1 MKKIRRSPV
10 VTGLL
15 FLLAVVLLF
24 AGSVGGTQAALQI
37 FSDDYIS
44 AFDLKHIGITLYE
57 NGTPVS
63 FRNYGKDAASGFTE
77 NHQDGNLVLKTLEDD
92 PSFQIGRK
100 YPFVI
105 TCKNTGTIDHYL
117 RVTVYKYWVQVG
129 EGEKFGLKGW
139 FHGLSSNTKKQLDND
154 KHNPA
159 TIHLGYNGSE
169 GYNSSAWVKDSNSS
183 TDERETYYYIGI
195 LPVDAETAPL
205 FDTLW
210 IDSSVAKKADVKVE
224 TVGSKTVTT
233 YTYAYNGYGFVV
245 QAETDAVQTHHAR
258 AAIRSAWGLQSD
270 AMASQMNIPAE

>member
-10 VTGLL
+10 VAGLL

-37 FSDDYIS
+37 YSSDYIS
-44 AFDLKHIGITLYE
+44 AFELDHIGITLYE

-63 FRNYGKDAASGFTE
+63 FRNYGDAAASGFTE
-77 NHQDGNLVLKTLEDD
+77 KQDGDLVLKTLEDD

-139 FHGLSSNTKKQLDND
+139 FHGLSSNTEKLLDEE
-154 KHNPA
+154 KHSPA

-169 GYNSSAWVKDSNSS
+169 GYNTSAWAKDPDSS
-183 TDERETYYYIGI
+183 TAERDVYYYTGI
-195 LPVDAETAPL
+195 LPVGGETAPL

-210 IDSSVAKKADVKVE
+210 VDSSVAKSVITE
-224 TVGSKTVTT
+224 TVGSLTT
-233 YTYAYNGYGFVV
+233 YTYAYDGYGFVV
-245 QAETDAVQTHHAR
+245 QTEADAVQTHNAK

-270 AMASQMNIPAE
+270 AMTSQMNIPAE

>member
-10 VTGLL
+10 VAGLL

-37 FSDDYIS
+37 YSSDYIS
-44 AFDLKHIGITLYE
+44 AFELDHIGITLYE

-63 FRNYGKDAASGFTE
+63 FRNYGDAAASGFTE
-77 NHQDGNLVLKTLEDD
+77 KQDGDLVLKTLEDD

-139 FHGLSSNTKKQLDND
+139 FHGLSSNTKKLLDVE
-154 KHNPA
+154 KHSPA

-169 GYNSSAWVKDSNSS
+169 GYNSSAWAKDPDSS
-183 TDERETYYYIGI
+183 TAERDVYYYTGI
-195 LPVDAETAPL
+195 LPVGGETAPL

-210 IDSSVAKKADVKVE
+210 VDSSVAKSVITE
-224 TVGSKTVTT
+224 TVGSLTT
-233 YTYAYNGYGFVV
+233 YTYAYDGYGFVV
-245 QAETDAVQTHHAR
+245 QAEADAVQTHNAR

-270 AMASQMNIPAE
+270 AMTSQMNIPAE

>member
-10 VTGLL
+10 VAGLL

-37 FSDDYIS
+37 YSSDYIS
-44 AFDLKHIGITLYE
+44 AFELDHIGITLYE

-63 FRNYGKDAASGFTE
+63 FRNYGDAAASGFTE
-77 NHQDGNLVLKTLEDD
+77 KQDGDLVLKTLEDD

-169 GYNSSAWVKDSNSS
+169 GYNTSAWAKDPDSS
-183 TDERETYYYIGI
+183 TAERDVYYYTGI
-195 LPVDAETAPL
+195 LPVGGETAPL

-210 IDSSVAKKADVKVE
+210 VDSSVAKSVITK
-224 TVGSKTVTT
+224 TVGSLTT
-233 YTYAYNGYGFVV
+233 YTYAYDGYGFVV
-245 QAETDAVQTHHAR
+245 QAEADAVQTHNAK

-270 AMASQMNIPAE
+270 AMTSQMNIPAE

>member
-10 VTGLL
+10 VAGLL

-37 FSDDYIS
+37 YSSDYIS
-44 AFDLKHIGITLYE
+44 AFELDHIGITLYE

-63 FRNYGKDAASGFTE
+63 FRNYGDAAASGFTE
-77 NHQDGNLVLKTLEDD
+77 KQDGDLVLKTLEDD

-129 EGEKFGLKGW
+129 EDEEFGLKGW
-139 FHGLSSNTKKQLDND
+139 FHGLSSNTEKLLDVE
-154 KHNPA
+154 KHSPA

-169 GYNSSAWVKDSNSS
+169 GYNSSAWAKDPDSS
-183 TDERETYYYIGI
+183 TAERDVYYYTGI
-195 LPVDAETAPL
+195 LPVGGETAPL

-210 IDSSVAKKADVKVE
+210 VDSSVAKSVITN
-224 TVGSKTVTT
+224 TVGSLTT
-233 YTYAYNGYGFVV
+233 YTYAYDGYGFVV
-245 QAETDAVQTHHAR
+245 QAEADAVQTHNAR

-270 AMASQMNIPAE
+270 AMTSQMNIPAE

>member
-10 VTGLL
+10 VAGLL

-37 FSDDYIS
+37 YSSDYIS
-44 AFDLKHIGITLYE
+44 AFELDHIGITLYE

-63 FRNYGKDAASGFTE
+63 FRNYGDAAASGFTE
-77 NHQDGNLVLKTLEDD
+77 KQDGDLVLKTLEDD

-139 FHGLSSNTKKQLDND
+139 FHGLSSDTVKQLDND

-169 GYNSSAWVKDSNSS
+169 GYNSSAWAKDPDSS
-183 TDERETYYYIGI
+183 TAERDVYYYTGI
-195 LPVDAETAPL
+195 LPVGGETAPL

-210 IDSSVAKKADVKVE
+210 VDSSVAKSVITE
-224 TVGSKTVTT
+224 TVGSLTT
-233 YTYAYNGYGFVV
+233 YTYAYDGYGFVV
-245 QAETDAVQTHHAR
+245 QAEADAVQTHNAK

-270 AMASQMNIPAE
+270 AMTSQMNIPAE

>member
-10 VTGLL
+10 VAGLL

-37 FSDDYIS
+37 YSSDYIS
-44 AFDLKHIGITLYE
+44 AFELDHIGITLYE

-63 FRNYGKDAASGFTE
+63 FRNYGDAAASGFTE
-77 NHQDGNLVLKTLEDD
+77 KQDGDLVLKTLEDD

-169 GYNSSAWVKDSNSS
+169 GYNSSAWAKDPDSS
-183 TDERETYYYIGI
+183 TAERDVYYYTGI
-195 LPVDAETAPL
+195 LPVGGETAPL

-210 IDSSVAKKADVKVE
+210 VDSSVAKSVTTE
-224 TVGSKTVTT
+224 TVGNLTT
-233 YTYAYNGYGFVV
+233 YTYAYDGYGFVV
-245 QAETDAVQTHHAR
+245 QAEADAVQTHNAK

-270 AMASQMNIPAE
+270 AMTSQMNIPAE

>member
-63 FRNYGKDAASGFTE
+63 FRNYGDAAASGFTE
-77 NHQDGNLVLKTLEDD
+77 EQDGDLVLKNLEDD

-105 TCKNTGTIDHYL
+105 TCRNTGTIDHYL
-117 RVTVYKYWVQVG
+117 RVTIHKYWVKVG
-129 EGEKFGLKGW
+129 EKEKLGLKGW
-139 FHGLSSNTKKQLDND
+139 FHGLSSDTVKQLDND

-159 TIHLGYNGSE
+159 TIHLGYGGSE
-169 GYNSSAWVKDSNSS
+169 GYNSSAWVKDSNST
-183 TDERETYYYIGI
+183 TDEREIYYYIGI

-210 IDSSVAKKADVKVE
+210 IDSSVAKKADVNVE
-224 TVGSKTVTT
+224 TVGDKTVTT

-245 QAETDAVQTHHAR
+245 QAETDAVQTHNAP

-270 AMASQMNIPAE
+270 AMLPQMKVPTE

>member
-10 VTGLL
+10 VAGLL

-37 FSDDYIS
+37 YSSDYIS
-44 AFDLKHIGITLYE
+44 AFELDHIGITLYE

-63 FRNYGKDAASGFTE
+63 FRNYGDAAASGFTE
-77 NHQDGNLVLKTLEDD
+77 KQDGDLVLKTLEDD

-139 FHGLSSNTKKQLDND
+139 FHGLSSDTVKQLDND

-169 GYNSSAWVKDSNSS
+169 GYNSSAWAKDPDSS
-183 TDERETYYYIGI
+183 TAERDVYYYTGI
-195 LPVDAETAPL
+195 LPVGGETAPL

-210 IDSSVAKKADVKVE
+210 VDSSVAKSVTAK
-224 TVGSKTVTT
+224 TVGSLTT
-233 YTYAYNGYGFVV
+233 YTYAYDGYGFVV
-245 QAETDAVQTHHAR
+245 QAEADAVQTHNAR

-270 AMASQMNIPAE
+270 AMTSQMNIPAE

>member
-10 VTGLL
+10 VAGLL

-37 FSDDYIS
+37 YSSDYIS
-44 AFDLKHIGITLYE
+44 AFELDHIGITLYE

-63 FRNYGKDAASGFTE
+63 FRNYGDAAASGFTE
-77 NHQDGNLVLKTLEDD
+77 KQDGDLVLKTLEDD

-129 EGEKFGLKGW
+129 EDEKFGLKGW
-139 FHGLSSNTKKQLDND
+139 FHGLSSNTEKLLDKE
-154 KHNPA
+154 KHSPA

-169 GYNSSAWVKDSNSS
+169 GYNTSAWAKDPDSS
-183 TDERETYYYIGI
+183 TAERDVYYYTGI
-195 LPVDAETAPL
+195 LPVDGETAPL

-210 IDSSVAKKADVKVE
+210 VDSSVAKSVITK
-224 TVGSKTVTT
+224 TVGNVTT
-233 YTYAYNGYGFVV
+233 YTYAYDGYGFVV
-245 QAETDAVQTHHAR
+245 QAEADAVQTHNAK

-270 AMASQMNIPAE
+270 AMTSQMNIPAE

>member
-10 VTGLL
+10 VAGLL

-37 FSDDYIS
+37 YSSDYIS
-44 AFDLKHIGITLYE
+44 AFELDHIGITLYE

-63 FRNYGKDAASGFTE
+63 FRNYGDAAASGFTE
-77 NHQDGNLVLKTLEDD
+77 KQDGDLVLKTLEDD

-139 FHGLSSNTKKQLDND
+139 FHGLSSNTKKQLDEE
-154 KHNPA
+154 KHSPA

-169 GYNSSAWVKDSNSS
+169 GYNTSAWAKDPDSS
-183 TDERETYYYIGI
+183 TAERDVYYYTGI
-195 LPVDAETAPL
+195 LPVGGETAPL

-210 IDSSVAKKADVKVE
+210 VDSSVAKSVITK
-224 TVGSKTVTT
+224 TVGSLTT
-233 YTYAYNGYGFVV
+233 YTYAYDGYGFVV
-245 QAETDAVQTHHAR
+245 QAEADAVQTHNAK

-270 AMASQMNIPAE
+270 AMTSQMNIPAE

>member
-10 VTGLL
+10 VAGLL

-37 FSDDYIS
+37 YSSDYIS
-44 AFDLKHIGITLYE
+44 AFELDHIGITLYE

-63 FRNYGKDAASGFTE
+63 FRNYGDAAASGFTE
-77 NHQDGNLVLKTLEDD
+77 KQDGDLVLKTLEDD

-129 EGEKFGLKGW
+129 EDEKFGLKGW
-139 FHGLSSNTKKQLDND
+139 FHGLRSNTEKLLDKE
-154 KHNPA
+154 KHSPA

-169 GYNSSAWVKDSNSS
+169 GYNTSAWAKDPDSS
-183 TDERETYYYIGI
+183 TAERDVYYYTGI
-195 LPVDAETAPL
+195 LPVGGETAPL

-210 IDSSVAKKADVKVE
+210 VDSSVAKSVITK
-224 TVGSKTVTT
+224 TVGSLTT
-233 YTYAYNGYGFVV
+233 YTYAYDGYGFVV
-245 QAETDAVQTHHAR
+245 QAEADAVQTHNAK

-270 AMASQMNIPAE
+270 AMTSQMNIPAE

>member
-1 MKKIRRSPV
+1 V
-10 VTGLL
+10 AGLL

-37 FSDDYIS
+37 YSSDYIS
-44 AFDLKHIGITLYE
+44 AFELDHIGITLYE

-63 FRNYGKDAASGFTE
+63 FRNYGDAAASGFTE
-77 NHQDGNLVLKTLEDD
+77 KQDGDLVLKTLEDD

-129 EGEKFGLKGW
+129 KDEKFGLKGW
-139 FHGLSSNTKKQLDND
+139 FHGLSSNTEKLLDEE
-154 KHNPA
+154 KHSPA

-169 GYNSSAWVKDSNSS
+169 GYNTSAWAKDPDSS
-183 TDERETYYYIGI
+183 TAERDVYYYTGI
-195 LPVDAETAPL
+195 LPVGGETAPL

-210 IDSSVAKKADVKVE
+210 VDSSVAKSVITE
-224 TVGSKTVTT
+224 TVGSLTT
-233 YTYAYNGYGFVV
+233 YTYAYDGYGFVV
-245 QAETDAVQTHHAR
+245 QAEADAVQTHNAK

-270 AMASQMNIPAE
+270 AMTSQMNIPAE

>member
-10 VTGLL
+10 VAGLL

-37 FSDDYIS
+37 YSSDYIS
-44 AFDLKHIGITLYE
+44 AFELDHIGITLYE

-63 FRNYGKDAASGFTE
+63 FRNYGDAAASGFTE
-77 NHQDGNLVLKTLEDD
+77 KQDGDLVLKTLEDD

-129 EGEKFGLKGW
+129 KDEEFGLKGW
-139 FHGLSSNTKKQLDND
+139 FHGLSSNTKKLLDEE

-169 GYNSSAWVKDSNSS
+169 GYNSSAWAKDPDSS
-183 TDERETYYYIGI
+183 TAERDVYYYTGI
-195 LPVDAETAPL
+195 LPVGGETAPL

-210 IDSSVAKKADVKVE
+210 VDSSVAKSVITE
-224 TVGSKTVTT
+224 TVGSLTT
-233 YTYAYNGYGFVV
+233 YTYAYDGYGFVV
-245 QAETDAVQTHHAR
+245 QAEADAVQTHNAR

-270 AMASQMNIPAE
+270 AMTSQMNIPAE

>member
-37 FSDDYIS
+37 YSSDYIS
-44 AFDLKHIGITLYE
+44 AFELDHIGITLYE

-63 FRNYGKDAASGFTE
+63 FRNYGDAAASGFTE
-77 NHQDGNLVLKTLEDD
+77 KQDGDLVLKTLEDD

-139 FHGLSSNTKKQLDND
+139 FHGLSSNTEKLLDEE
-154 KHNPA
+154 KHSPA

-169 GYNSSAWVKDSNSS
+169 GYNTSAWAKDPDSS
-183 TDERETYYYIGI
+183 TAERDVYYYTGI
-195 LPVDAETAPL
+195 LPVGGETAPL

-210 IDSSVAKKADVKVE
+210 VDSSVAKSVITE
-224 TVGSKTVTT
+224 TVGSLTT
-233 YTYAYNGYGFVV
+233 YTYAYDGYGFVV
-245 QAETDAVQTHHAR
+245 QAEADAVQTHNAK

-270 AMASQMNIPAE
+270 AMTSQMNIPAE

>member
-10 VTGLL
+10 VAGLL

-24 AGSVGGTQAALQI
+24 AGRVRGTQAALQI
-37 FSDDYIS
+37 YSSDYIS
-44 AFDLKHIGITLYE
+44 AFELDHIGITLYE

-63 FRNYGKDAASGFTE
+63 FRNYGDAAASGFTE
-77 NHQDGNLVLKTLEDD
+77 KQDGDLVLKTLEDD

-129 EGEKFGLKGW
+129 EDEKFGLKGW
-139 FHGLSSNTKKQLDND
+139 FHGLSSNTEKLLDKE
-154 KHNPA
+154 KHSPA

-169 GYNSSAWVKDSNSS
+169 GYNTSAWAKDPDSS
-183 TDERETYYYIGI
+183 TAERDVYYYTGI
-195 LPVDAETAPL
+195 LPVGGETAPL

-210 IDSSVAKKADVKVE
+210 VDSSVAKSVITK
-224 TVGSKTVTT
+224 TVGSLTT
-233 YTYAYNGYGFVV
+233 YTYAYDGYGFVV
-245 QAETDAVQTHHAR
+245 QAEADAVQTHNAK
-258 AAIRSAWGLQSD
+258 AAIRSAWGLQSE
-270 AMASQMNIPAE
+270 AMTSQMNIPAE

>member
-10 VTGLL
+10 VAGLL

-37 FSDDYIS
+37 YSSDYIS
-44 AFDLKHIGITLYE
+44 AFELDHIGITLYE

-63 FRNYGKDAASGFTE
+63 FRNYGDAAASGFTE
-77 NHQDGNLVLKTLEDD
+77 KQDGDLVLKTLEDD

-169 GYNSSAWVKDSNSS
+169 GYNTSAWAKDPDSS
-183 TDERETYYYIGI
+183 TAERDVYYYTGI
-195 LPVDAETAPL
+195 LPVGGETAPL

-210 IDSSVAKKADVKVE
+210 VDSSVAKSVITK
-224 TVGSKTVTT
+224 TVGNVTT
-233 YTYAYNGYGFVV
+233 YTYAYDGYGFVV
-245 QAETDAVQTHHAR
+245 QAEADAVQTHNAK

-270 AMASQMNIPAE
+270 AMTSQMNIPAE

>member
-10 VTGLL
+10 VAGLL
-15 FLLAVVLLF
+15 FPLAVVLLF

-37 FSDDYIS
+37 YSSDYIS
-44 AFDLKHIGITLYE
+44 AFELDHIGITLYE

-63 FRNYGKDAASGFTE
+63 FRNYGDAAASGFTE
-77 NHQDGNLVLKTLEDD
+77 KQDGDLVLKTLEDD

-129 EGEKFGLKGW
+129 KDEKFGLKGW
-139 FHGLSSNTKKQLDND
+139 FHGLSSNTEKLLDEE
-154 KHNPA
+154 KHSPA

-169 GYNSSAWVKDSNSS
+169 GYNTSAWAKDPDSS
-183 TDERETYYYIGI
+183 TAERDVYYYTGI
-195 LPVDAETAPL
+195 LPVGGETAPL

-210 IDSSVAKKADVKVE
+210 VDSSVAKSVTTE
-224 TVGSKTVTT
+224 TVGNLTT
-233 YTYAYNGYGFVV
+233 YTYAYDGYGFVV
-245 QAETDAVQTHHAR
+245 QAEADAVQTHNAK

-270 AMASQMNIPAE
+270 AMTSQMNIPAE

>member
-10 VTGLL
+10 VAGLL

-37 FSDDYIS
+37 YSSDYIS
-44 AFDLKHIGITLYE
+44 AFELDHIGITLYE

-63 FRNYGKDAASGFTE
+63 FRNYGDAAASGFTE
-77 NHQDGNLVLKTLEDD
+77 KQDGDLVLKTLEDD

-139 FHGLSSNTKKQLDND
+139 FHGLSSDTVKQLDND

-169 GYNSSAWVKDSNSS
+169 GYNSSAWAKDPDSS
-183 TDERETYYYIGI
+183 TAERDVYYYTGI
-195 LPVDAETAPL
+195 LPVGGETAPL

-210 IDSSVAKKADVKVE
+210 VDSSVAKSVIAK
-224 TVGSKTVTT
+224 TVGSLTT
-233 YTYAYNGYGFVV
+233 YTYAYDGYGFVV
-245 QAETDAVQTHHAR
+245 QAEADAVQTHNAR

-270 AMASQMNIPAE
+270 TMASQMNIPAE

>member
-10 VTGLL
+10 VAGLL

-37 FSDDYIS
+37 YSSDYIS
-44 AFDLKHIGITLYE
+44 AFELDHIGITLYE

-63 FRNYGKDAASGFTE
+63 FRNYGDAAASGFTE
-77 NHQDGNLVLKTLEDD
+77 KQDGDLVLKTLEDD

-129 EGEKFGLKGW
+129 EGEEFGLKGW
-139 FHGLSSNTKKQLDND
+139 FHGLSSNTEKLLDVE
-154 KHNPA
+154 KHSPA

-169 GYNSSAWVKDSNSS
+169 GYNSSAWAKDPDSS
-183 TDERETYYYIGI
+183 TAERDVYYYTGI
-195 LPVDAETAPL
+195 LPVGGETAPL

-210 IDSSVAKKADVKVE
+210 VDSSVAKSVITE
-224 TVGSKTVTT
+224 TVGSLTT
-233 YTYAYNGYGFVV
+233 YTYAYDGYGFVV
-245 QAETDAVQTHHAR
+245 QAEADAVQTHNAR

-270 AMASQMNIPAE
+270 AMTSQMNIPAE

>member
-37 FSDDYIS
+37 YSSDYIS
-44 AFDLKHIGITLYE
+44 AFELDHIGITLY
-57 NGTPVS
+57 GTPVS
-63 FRNYGKDAASGFTE
+63 FRNYGDAAASGFTE
-77 NHQDGNLVLKTLEDD
+77 KQDGDLVLKTLEDD

-129 EGEKFGLKGW
+129 KDEEFGLKGW
-139 FHGLSSNTKKQLDND
+139 FHGLSSNTEKLVDDSKYS
-154 KHNPA
+154 PA

-169 GYNSSAWVKDSNSS
+169 GYNTSAWAKDPDSS
-183 TDERETYYYIGI
+183 TAERDVYYYTGI
-195 LPVDAETAPL
+195 LPVGGETAPL

-210 IDSSVAKKADVKVE
+210 VDSSVAKSVITK
-224 TVGSKTVTT
+224 TVGNVTT
-233 YTYAYNGYGFVV
+233 YTYPYDGYGFVV
-245 QAETDAVQTHHAR
+245 QAEADAVQTHNAK

-270 AMASQMNIPAE
+270 AMTSQMNIPAE

>member
-10 VTGLL
+10 VAGLL

-37 FSDDYIS
+37 YSSDYIS
-44 AFDLKHIGITLYE
+44 AFELDHIGITLYE

-63 FRNYGKDAASGFTE
+63 FRNYGDAAASGFTE
-77 NHQDGNLVLKTLEDD
+77 KQDGDLVLKTLEDD

-129 EGEKFGLKGW
+129 EGEEFGLKGW
-139 FHGLSSNTKKQLDND
+139 FHGLSSNTKKLLDVE
-154 KHNPA
+154 KHSPA

-169 GYNSSAWVKDSNSS
+169 GYNTSAWAKDPDSS
-183 TDERETYYYIGI
+183 TAERDVYYYTGI
-195 LPVDAETAPL
+195 LPVGGETAPL

-210 IDSSVAKKADVKVE
+210 VDSSVAKSVITE
-224 TVGSKTVTT
+224 TVGSLTT
-233 YTYAYNGYGFVV
+233 YTYAYDGYGFVV
-245 QAETDAVQTHHAR
+245 QAEADAVQTHNAR

-270 AMASQMNIPAE
+270 AMTSQMNIPAE

>member
-10 VTGLL
+10 VAGLL

-37 FSDDYIS
+37 YSSDYIS
-44 AFDLKHIGITLYE
+44 AFELDHIGITLYE

-63 FRNYGKDAASGFTE
+63 FRNYGDAAASGFTE
-77 NHQDGNLVLKTLEDD
+77 KQDGDLVLKTLEDD

-129 EGEKFGLKGW
+129 EDEKFGLKGW
-139 FHGLSSNTKKQLDND
+139 FHGLSSNTEKLLDKE
-154 KHNPA
+154 KHSPA

-169 GYNSSAWVKDSNSS
+169 GYNTSAWAKDPDSS
-183 TDERETYYYIGI
+183 TAERDVYYYTGI
-195 LPVDAETAPL
+195 LPVGGETAPL

-210 IDSSVAKKADVKVE
+210 VDSSVAKSVTTE
-224 TVGSKTVTT
+224 TVGNLTT
-233 YTYAYNGYGFVV
+233 YTYAYDGYGFVV
-245 QAETDAVQTHHAR
+245 QAEADAVQTHNAK

-270 AMASQMNIPAE
+270 AMTSQMNIPAE

>member
-24 AGSVGGTQAALQI
+24 AGGVGGTQAALQVY
-37 FSDDYIS
+37 SENYYS
-44 AFDLKHIGITLYE
+44 ALNLKHIGITLYE
-57 NGTPVS
+57 NGTEVA
-63 FRNYGKDAASGFTE
+63 FRNYGETAASGFTE
-77 NHQDGNLVLKTLEDD
+77 KQDGDLVLKNLEDD

-105 TCKNTGTIDHYL
+105 TCKNTGSIDHYL
-117 RVTVYKYWVQVG
+117 RVTVYKYWVKVG
-129 EGEKFGLKGW
+129 DDETFGLKGW
-139 FHGLSSNTKKQLDND
+139 FHGLSGNTKKLLDND
-154 KHNPA
+154 RYNPA

-169 GYNSSAWVKDSNSS
+169 GYNSSAWVRDPNSS
-183 TDERETYYYIGI
+183 TDEREVYYYIGK
-195 LPVDAETAPL
+195 LSPEGETAPL

-210 IDSSVAKKADVKVE
+210 IDSSVAKTAVKE
-224 TVGSKTVTT
+224 TVGNVTT
-233 YTYAYNGYGFVV
+233 YKYDYDGYGFVV
-245 QAETDAVQTHHAR
+245 QAETDAVQTHSAR

>member
-10 VTGLL
+10 VAGLL

-37 FSDDYIS
+37 YSSDYIS
-44 AFDLKHIGITLYE
+44 AFELDHIGITLYE

-63 FRNYGKDAASGFTE
+63 FRNYGDAAASGFTE
-77 NHQDGNLVLKTLEDD
+77 KQDGDLVLKTLEDD

-139 FHGLSSNTKKQLDND
+139 FHGLSSNTEKLLDEE
-154 KHNPA
+154 KHSPA

-169 GYNSSAWVKDSNSS
+169 GYNTSAWAKDPDSS
-183 TDERETYYYIGI
+183 TAERDVYYYTGI
-195 LPVDAETAPL
+195 LPVGGETAPL

-210 IDSSVAKKADVKVE
+210 VDSSVAKSVITK
-224 TVGSKTVTT
+224 TVGSLTT
-233 YTYAYNGYGFVV
+233 YTYAYDGYGFVV
-245 QAETDAVQTHHAR
+245 QAEADAVQTHNAK

-270 AMASQMNIPAE
+270 AMTSQMNIPAE

>member
-10 VTGLL
+10 VAGLL

-37 FSDDYIS
+37 YSSDYIS
-44 AFDLKHIGITLYE
+44 AFELDHIGITLYE

-63 FRNYGKDAASGFTE
+63 FRNYGDAAASGFTE
-77 NHQDGNLVLKTLEDD
+77 KQDGDLVLKTLEDD

-129 EGEKFGLKGW
+129 EDEKFGLKGW
-139 FHGLSSNTKKQLDND
+139 FHGLSSNTEKLLDVE
-154 KHNPA
+154 KHSPA

-169 GYNSSAWVKDSNSS
+169 GYNSSAWAKDPDSS
-183 TDERETYYYIGI
+183 TAERDVYYYTGI
-195 LPVDAETAPL
+195 LPVGGETAPL

-210 IDSSVAKKADVKVE
+210 VDSSVAKSVITE
-224 TVGSKTVTT
+224 TVGSLTT
-233 YTYAYNGYGFVV
+233 YTYAYDGYGFVV
-245 QAETDAVQTHHAR
+245 QAEADAVQTHNAK

-270 AMASQMNIPAE
+270 AMTSQMNIPAE

>member
-1 MKKIRRSPV
+1 MWRGSCSCWPSCCS
-10 VTGLL
+10 L
-15 FLLAVVLLF
+15 LLF

-37 FSDDYIS
+37 YSSDYIS
-44 AFDLKHIGITLYE
+44 AFELDHIGITLYE

-63 FRNYGKDAASGFTE
+63 FRNYGDAAASGFTE
-77 NHQDGNLVLKTLEDD
+77 KQDGDLVLKTLEDD

-129 EGEKFGLKGW
+129 EDEKFGLKGW
-139 FHGLSSNTKKQLDND
+139 FHGLSSNTEKLLDKE
-154 KHNPA
+154 KHSPA

-169 GYNSSAWVKDSNSS
+169 GYNTSAWAKDPDSS
-183 TDERETYYYIGI
+183 TAERDVYYYTGI
-195 LPVDAETAPL
+195 LPVGGETAPL

-210 IDSSVAKKADVKVE
+210 VDSSVAKSVITK
-224 TVGSKTVTT
+224 TVGSLTT
-233 YTYAYNGYGFVV
+233 YTYAYDGYGFVV
-245 QAETDAVQTHHAR
+245 QAEADAVQTHNAK

-270 AMASQMNIPAE
+270 AMTSQMNIPAE

>member
-10 VTGLL
+10 VAGLL

-37 FSDDYIS
+37 YSSDYIS
-44 AFDLKHIGITLYE
+44 AFELDHIGITLYE

-63 FRNYGKDAASGFTE
+63 FRNYGDAAASGFTE
-77 NHQDGNLVLKTLEDD
+77 KQDGDLVLKTLEDD

-129 EGEKFGLKGW
+129 KDEEFGLKGW
-139 FHGLSSNTKKQLDND
+139 FHGLSSDTKKLLDKE
-154 KHNPA
+154 KHSPA

-169 GYNSSAWVKDSNSS
+169 GYNSSAWAKDPDSS
-183 TDERETYYYIGI
+183 TAERDVYYYTGI
-195 LPVDAETAPL
+195 LPVGGETAPL

-210 IDSSVAKKADVKVE
+210 VDSSVAKSVITE
-224 TVGSKTVTT
+224 TVGSLTT
-233 YTYAYNGYGFVV
+233 YTYAYDGYGFVV
-245 QAETDAVQTHHAR
+245 QAEADAVQTHNAR

-270 AMASQMNIPAE
+270 AMTSQMNIPAE

>member
-10 VTGLL
+10 VAGLL

-37 FSDDYIS
+37 YSSDYIS
-44 AFDLKHIGITLYE
+44 AFELDHIGITLYE

-63 FRNYGKDAASGFTE
+63 FRNYGDAAASGFTE
-77 NHQDGNLVLKTLEDD
+77 KQDGDLVLKTLEDD

-129 EGEKFGLKGW
+129 KDEKFGLKGW
-139 FHGLSSNTKKQLDND
+139 FHGLSSNTEKLLDEE
-154 KHNPA
+154 KHSPA

-169 GYNSSAWVKDSNSS
+169 GYNTSAWAKDPDSS
-183 TDERETYYYIGI
+183 TAERDVYYYTGI
-195 LPVDAETAPL
+195 LPVGGETAPL

-210 IDSSVAKKADVKVE
+210 VDSSVAKSVITK
-224 TVGSKTVTT
+224 TVGSLTT
-233 YTYAYNGYGFVV
+233 YTYAYDGYGFVV
-245 QAETDAVQTHHAR
+245 QAEADAVQTHNAK

-270 AMASQMNIPAE
+270 AMTSQMNI

>member
-10 VTGLL
+10 VAGLL

-37 FSDDYIS
+37 YSSDYIS
-44 AFDLKHIGITLYE
+44 AFELDHIGITLYE

-63 FRNYGKDAASGFTE
+63 FRNYGDAAASGFTE
-77 NHQDGNLVLKTLEDD
+77 KQDGDLVLKTLEDD

-117 RVTVYKYWVQVG
+117 RVTVYKYWVQAG
-129 EGEKFGLKGW
+129 EGEEFGLKGW
-139 FHGLSSNTKKQLDND
+139 FHGLSSNTEKQLDND

-169 GYNSSAWVKDSNSS
+169 GYNSSAWAKDPDSS
-183 TDERETYYYIGI
+183 TDERDVYYYTGI
-195 LPVDAETAPL
+195 LPVGGETAPL

-210 IDSSVAKKADVKVE
+210 VDSSVAKSVITE
-224 TVGSKTVTT
+224 TVGSLTT
-233 YTYAYNGYGFVV
+233 YTYAYDGYGFVV
-245 QAETDAVQTHHAR
+245 QAEADAVQTHNAR

-270 AMASQMNIPAE
+270 AMTSQMNIPAE

>member
-10 VTGLL
+10 VAGLL

-37 FSDDYIS
+37 YSSDYIS
-44 AFDLKHIGITLYE
+44 AFELDHIGITLYE

-63 FRNYGKDAASGFTE
+63 FRNYGDAAASGFTE
-77 NHQDGNLVLKTLEDD
+77 KQDGDLVLKTLEDD

-129 EGEKFGLKGW
+129 EDEKFGLKGW
-139 FHGLSSNTKKQLDND
+139 FHGLSSNTEKLLDKE
-154 KHNPA
+154 KHSPA

-169 GYNSSAWVKDSNSS
+169 GYNTSAWAKDPDSS
-183 TDERETYYYIGI
+183 TAERDVYYYTGI
-195 LPVDAETAPL
+195 LPVGGETAPL

-210 IDSSVAKKADVKVE
+210 VDSSVAKSVITE
-224 TVGSKTVTT
+224 TVGSLTT
-233 YTYAYNGYGFVV
+233 YTYAYDGYGFVV
-245 QAETDAVQTHHAR
+245 QAEADAVQTHNAK

-270 AMASQMNIPAE
+270 AMTSQMNIPAE

>member
-37 FSDDYIS
+37 YSSDYIS
-44 AFDLKHIGITLYE
+44 AFELDHIGITLYE

-63 FRNYGKDAASGFTE
+63 FRNYGDAAASGFTE
-77 NHQDGNLVLKTLEDD
+77 KQDGDLVLKTLEDD

-139 FHGLSSNTKKQLDND
+139 FHGLSSNTEKLLDEE
-154 KHNPA
+154 KHSPA

-169 GYNSSAWVKDSNSS
+169 GYNTSAWAKDPDSS
-183 TDERETYYYIGI
+183 TAERDVYYYTGI
-195 LPVDAETAPL
+195 LPVGGETAPL

-210 IDSSVAKKADVKVE
+210 VDSSVAKSVITK
-224 TVGSKTVTT
+224 TVGSLTT
-233 YTYAYNGYGFVV
+233 YTYAYDGYGFVV
-245 QAETDAVQTHHAR
+245 QTEADAVQTHNAK

-270 AMASQMNIPAE
+270 AMTSQMNIPAE